1 MFKYKQKLLTKTE
14 YVEALALYYYCA
26 INNID
31 FKSAINNRKVEDL
44 NNFPDFI
51 VDGKYLEVARASSKR
66 TANRYN

>member
-31 FKSAINNRKVEDL
+31 FKSVINVK
-44 NNFPDFI
+44 
-51 VDGKYLEVARASSKR
+51 K
-66 TANRYN
+66 